1 MKLKICDEKV
11 PQDIVVNNAEC
22 SYLIIII
29 SVEAKKIVTI
39 KHNKRESKKELANYK
54 WSSKS
59 DQGRLANSTGLKA
72 VDRAHAMARETRD
85 K

>member
-39 KHNKRESKKELANYK
+39 KHNKRESYLSNGQSGA
-54 WSSKS
+54 
-59 DQGRLANSTGLKA
+59 Q
-72 VDRAHAMARETRD
+72 
-85 K
+85 